1 MNEFNSVQIRKL
13 DGGLLLIF
21 RELMARRRASDV
33 AQHLGLSPSAIS
45 HALGRLR
52 DLFGEPLF
60 IRRSHGLEPTQRA
73 LELAPRIERLLGL
86 IDEMVSAD
94 SGFDPAASRRRFR
107 IAGPEDIASLIAE
120 PLIAAFRREAPRAM
134 FSTRWAIL
142 DRALRAV
149 HRGEADVALGVFT
162 AIPAGLSSQ
171 PLFDDEQCVIARKGH
186 PRVDGSLD
194 LATYARV
201 GHLYVGNPDGAL
213 ADDPPIDRPTM
224 DATYGVLPLEPQIR
238 THGYVSQW
246 ETAMLAVS
254 GSDVLAECP
263 RRLAQRYAER
273 LGLQVLEPPYPPF
286 RFTIQAV
293 RRAENNDAGVDWL
306 MEKLAEAVA
315 TPTR

>member
-1 MNEFNSVQIRKL
+1 MTEFDSVQIRKL

-60 IRRSHGLEPTQRA
+60 IRRSHGLEPTQKA
-73 LELAPRIERLLGL
+73 VELAPQVERLLGL
-86 IDEMVSAD
+86 IDGMVSAER
-94 SGFDPAASRRRFR
+94 SFDPAASRRRFR
-107 IAGPEDIASLIAE
+107 IAGPEEIASLIVQ
-120 PLIAAFRREAPRAM
+120 PLIAAFRREAPRAT

-149 HRGEADVALGVFT
+149 HRGEADVALGVFPAT
-162 AIPAGLSSQ
+162 PAGLSSQ
-171 PLFDDEQCVIARKGH
+171 PLLEDEHCVIARKGH
-186 PRVDGSLD
+186 PRIDGSLD
-194 LATYARV
+194 LETYARV

-213 ADDPPIDRPTM
+213 ADDPPIDRATM
-224 DATYGVLPLEPQIR
+224 DATYGALPTQPQIR

-263 RRLAQRYAER
+263 RSLARRYAER
-273 LGLQVLEPPYPPF
+273 LGLQVLDPPYPPF

-293 RRAENNDAGVDWL
+293 RRAEAADAGVDWL
-306 MEKLAEAVA
+306 MEKLADAVR
-315 TPTR
+315 P

>member
-1 MNEFNSVQIRKL
+1 MNEFDSVQIRKL

-21 RELMARRRASDV
+21 RELMARRRASEV

-73 LELAPRIERLLGL
+73 MELAPRIERLLGQ
-86 IDEMVSAD
+86 IDEMVASE

-107 IAGPEDIASLIAE
+107 IACPEDIASLIAQ
-120 PLIAAFRREAPRAM
+120 PLIAAFRREAPSAT

-149 HRGEADVALGVFT
+149 HRGEADVALGVFL
-162 AIPAGLSSQ
+162 AIPTGLLGQ
-171 PLFDDEQCVIARKGH
+171 ALLEDDHCVIARQGH
-186 PRVDGSLD
+186 PDVQGALDG
-194 LATYARV
+194 ATYARV
-201 GHLYVGNPDGAL
+201 GHLFVGNPDGAL

-224 DATYGVLPLEPQIR
+224 DATYGKLPVAPRIR
-238 THGYVSQW
+238 THGYVAQW

-263 RRLAQRYAER
+263 RSLARRYADR
-273 LGLQVLEPPYPPF
+273 LGLQVLDPPY
-286 RFTIQAV
+286 TV
-293 RRAENNDAGVDWL
+293 VS
-306 MEKLAEAVA
+306 
-315 TPTR
+315 